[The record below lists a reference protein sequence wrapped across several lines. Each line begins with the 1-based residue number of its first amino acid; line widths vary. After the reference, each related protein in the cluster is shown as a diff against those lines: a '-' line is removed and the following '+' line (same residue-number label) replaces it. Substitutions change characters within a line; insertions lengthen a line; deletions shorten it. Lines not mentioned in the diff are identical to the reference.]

1 MSNLTK
7 FTSDWR
13 NLPPDLI
20 RCVAERLD
28 AKEFV
33 ILRSVCPSWQSAVEG
48 EYNAKTRVPWL
59 ISFSESEYLFW
70 SMSRVE
76 VHRARLPSRVGHLC
90 YQGWMT
96 IAQEAEGPGLK
107 LFNPISRIIIELPG
121 PEMLRRVHKVALSSS
136 PSVSDNSVV
145 MVHVQPD
152 TFAFYHPRKRA
163 WTTRTYLPQSQI
175 MDLIHYKGRFVAL
188 DEKCRVI
195 TFDPKN
201 KYKPQENRVV
211 LEKFEGWPTFYLV
224 ECSGSLLFVVR
235 QKHSS
240 FDPVSSTRFQV
251 CKVDLDGG
259 TWTKAERLG
268 SASIFL
274 SYECSFSVELKAKS
288 RLPGIRANHI
298 YFTDFFGLW
307 DHKILSYSM
316 EDGTI
321 KTHPELMPM
330 LAGTT
335 PRWIQP
341 SLCTNSLGR
350 VNIGMHLINN

>member
-1 MSNLTK
+1 MSNLSK
-7 FTSDWR
+7 FMPDWR

-59 ISFSESEYLFW
+59 ISFSESESLFW
-70 SMSRVE
+70 SMSTVE

-90 YQGWMT
+90 YQGWMA
-96 IAQEAEGPGLK
+96 IAPEGPGLI
-107 LFNPISRIIIELPG
+107 LLDPISRIIIELPG

-136 PSVSDNSVV
+136 PSVSDNYVV

-152 TFAFYHPRKRA
+152 TFAFNHPRERAWKTQTYHPK
-163 WTTRTYLPQSQI
+163 SQI

-211 LEKFEGWPTFYLV
+211 LEKFERWTTFYLV
-224 ECSGSLLFVVR
+224 ECSGSLFVVR
-235 QKHSS
+235 QKHSW
-240 FDPVSSTRFQV
+240 FGPVSSTRFQV
-251 CKVDLDGG
+251 CEIDLDGG
-259 TWTKAERLG
+259 TWTEAESLG

-274 SYECSFSVELKAKS
+274 SHECSFSVQLNAES
-288 RLPGIRANHI
+288 RLPEIRANHI
-298 YFTDFFGLW
+298 YFTDFRPW
-307 DHKILSYSM
+307 DHRILSYSM

-321 KTHPELMPM
+321 GTHPELMPII
-330 LAGTT
+330 AGNT

-341 SLCTNSLGR
+341 SFCTNSHGR
-350 VNIGMHLINN
+350 ENIRRHLINN